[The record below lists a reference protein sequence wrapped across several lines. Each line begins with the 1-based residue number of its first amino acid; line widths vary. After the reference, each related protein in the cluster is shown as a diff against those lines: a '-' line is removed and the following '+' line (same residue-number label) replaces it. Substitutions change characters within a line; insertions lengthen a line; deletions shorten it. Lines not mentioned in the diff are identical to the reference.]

1 MIEFEDQ
8 SREVYELVEKNKI
21 YENLMKYVRGQDR
34 KDLDLMKSAYWP
46 DATDNHA
53 VFVGNGH
60 EFCEM
65 AYNGQKKSGHAALHH
80 CSNVLIELSGNQA
93 KCESVFLYVMIF
105 TERNETKLV
114 GGRYKALCEKR
125 CGEWKILRRSCIFD
139 WANELSGAQDFEGIF
154 SFPPTALVGDLYP
167 KDPIYTDW

>member
-60 EFCEM
+60 EFCDGLQRPEKIR
-65 AYNGQKKSGHAALHH
+65 ACCFTSLFE
-80 CSNVLIELSGNQA
+80 CSHRVVWEP
-93 KCESVFLYVMIF
+93 
-105 TERNETKLV
+105 
-114 GGRYKALCEKR
+114 
-125 CGEWKILRRSCIFD
+125 GE
-139 WANELSGAQDFEGIF
+139 
-154 SFPPTALVGDLYP
+154 V
-167 KDPIYTDW
+167 